1 MTRKTRASSSYVGD
15 VLLLRKLE
23 LLDWTELL
31 PLTPKRN
38 GGAGRKFVIHQL
50 AERTV
55 QPFINQEISLSQS

>member
-1 MTRKTRASSSYVGD
+1 MTRRTRASSSYVGD

-50 AERTV
+50 AERT
-55 QPFINQEISLSQS
+55 